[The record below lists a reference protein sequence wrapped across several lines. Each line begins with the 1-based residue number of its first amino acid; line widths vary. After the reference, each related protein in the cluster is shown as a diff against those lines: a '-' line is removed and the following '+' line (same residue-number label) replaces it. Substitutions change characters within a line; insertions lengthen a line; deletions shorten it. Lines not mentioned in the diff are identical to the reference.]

1 MIGHIIA
8 WSLRNKLFVVIMG
21 VLLLAWGGWQ
31 AARTPVDVF
40 PDLTAPSVT
49 VVTEAHGMAPTDVE
63 NLVTFPIETALN
75 GAPDVRR
82 VRSSTK
88 VGLSVVTVEFEW
100 GTDLYQAR
108 QVVAERL
115 QLARASLPPDIPA
128 PAMTPASSIM
138 GEILFIA
145 LASDAHDGLA
155 LRQTADQTLR
165 RRILAV
171 PGVAE
176 VVNIG
181 GDTRQFQVTL
191 DPERL
196 AAYGLTVD
204 EVARALRDASQNA
217 SAGFL
222 VEGGQEYLIQG
233 LGRIATL
240 DDIADTVVAR
250 RGGQPVLVRH
260 VAAVDIGPAP
270 KRGLGSHNG
279 RPAVVLGIQKQPGAN
294 TLELTDR
301 LDATLAEIQAGLPK
315 GMKIERHIFRQAD
328 FIRVSIDNLKKAL
341 VEGAVLVVAIVFAFL
356 LSARATAI
364 SLVAIPLSLVAA
376 ILSMK
381 ALGATINTMTL
392 GGMAIALGALVD
404 DAIIVV
410 ENIVRRLRAAN
421 NVSAQADVSEANVKP
436 AEAGGR
442 SQNNVSVEANAGEA
456 SVKPAHAG
464 GRSQNIVHASPLHV
478 VYEATREIQGSI
490 VFATLIIMLVFLPLF
505 FLSGVEGRLMAPLG
519 LAYVVSLAASL
530 AVAITVTPVLAALLL
545 PDAKTVRESIEPRF
559 IHGLKARYRRM
570 LEATLARWKTVAGIS
585 VALLAVSL
593 AALGLAGRAF
603 LPDFNEGTLTVSLAT
618 LPGTSLEESGRL
630 GQMAED
636 ILLSHPE
643 VVATARRTGRAVGDP
658 HAMDV
663 SASEIEV
670 TLKMGERSKAD
681 FLAALRK
688 DFAGVPGTQIVVGQP
703 ISHRIDH
710 MLSGSRSNIAVK
722 IFGPDLNELRRLTQ
736 NIKSVVQAVPGAV
749 DVTDEQ
755 QTDIPFL
762 TVRFRRDAL
771 AQHGLSMREVS
782 EAIEAAFTGLPVN
795 RVQQGQAAYDLVLRY
810 DPAARGNLDTVRAT
824 LITTADGARLP
835 LSALA
840 DIRNDRAPYSIS
852 RENVQ
857 RKMVVM
863 ANVAGRDLASVVDD
877 IRRRVTAEVKLP
889 AGYHVEYGG
898 QFESAEAASQ
908 TLLWLG
914 AAVTV
919 GIFLLLF
926 VAFRSARDALLV
938 MLNLP
943 LAMIGGV
950 IGVFASGGV
959 LSVASIIGFITL
971 FGIATRNG
979 VMMIAHIHHLVEHEG
994 VRDAAEAVKRGA
1006 EERLVPILMTA
1017 LAAGLA
1023 LVPLALAAGE
1033 PGSEIQAPMAVVIL
1047 CGLLSS
1053 TLLNMLV
1060 VPALYLRFGAIRR
1073 MLETGNLAHRRAH
1086 ESIDTI

>member
-8 WSLRNKLFVVIMG
+8 WSLRNKLFVVIAG

-31 AARTPVDVF
+31 AAKTPVDVF

-88 VGLSVVTVEFEW
+88 IGLSVVTVEFEW
-100 GTDLYQAR
+100 GTDLYLAR

-115 QLARASLPPDIPA
+115 QLARASLPADIPA
-128 PAMTPASSIM
+128 PAMAPAASIM

-145 LASDAHDGLA
+145 LASDHHTGMELKN
-155 LRQTADQTLR
+155 TAEQVIKR
-165 RRILAV
+165 RVLAV

-176 VVNIG
+176 VLPIG
-181 GDTRQFQVTL
+181 GDTQQFQVTL
-191 DPERL
+191 NPERL

-204 EVARALRDASQNA
+204 EVAQALIDANQNT
-217 SAGFL
+217 SAGFM

-233 LGRIATL
+233 LGRIEVL

-250 RGGQPVLVRH
+250 RNGQPILVRH
-260 VAAVDIGPAP
+260 VAEVDIGPAP
-270 KRGLGSHNG
+270 TRGVGSHNG
-279 RPAVVLGIQKQPGAN
+279 KPAVVLGIQKQPGAN
-294 TLELTDR
+294 TLDLTDR
-301 LDATLAEIQAGLPK
+301 LDATLVEIQSGLPK
-315 GMKIERHIFRQAD
+315 GMKIERHVFRQAD
-328 FIRVSIDNLKKAL
+328 FIRVSIDNLNKAL
-341 VEGAVLVVAIVFAFL
+341 LEGAILVVIIVFAFL

-410 ENIVRRLRAAN
+410 ENIVRRLRENGA
-421 NVSAQADVSEANVKP
+421 KP
-436 AEAGGR
+436 AE
-442 SQNNVSVEANAGEA
+442 QQANT
-456 SVKPAHAG
+456 
-464 GRSQNIVHASPLHV
+464 LHL

-530 AVAITVTPVLAALLL
+530 VVAITVTPVLAALLL
-545 PDAKTVRESIEPRF
+545 PNSKTVRERIEPRF
-559 IHGLKARYRRM
+559 IHRLKTGYRRV
-570 LEATLARWKTVAGIS
+570 LDATMTRWKTVAGVS
-585 VALLAVSL
+585 VATLAV
-593 AALGLAGRAF
+593 ALVALSFAGRAF
-603 LPDFNEGTLTVSLAT
+603 LPDFNEGTLTVGMAT
-618 LPGTSLEESGRL
+618 LPGTALEESDRL
-630 GQMAED
+630 GRMVEN

-643 VVATARRTGRAVGDP
+643 VVATARRTGRAEGDP

-663 SASEIEV
+663 SASEMEV
-670 TLKMGERSKAD
+670 TLKMGERSKED
-681 FLAALRK
+681 FLAALRE
-688 DFAGVPGTQIVVGQP
+688 DFASVPGTQIVVGQP

-722 IFGPDLNELRRLTQ
+722 IFGPDLGELRRLTQ
-736 NIKSVVQAVPGAV
+736 QVKGIAQAVPGAV

-762 TVRFRRDAL
+762 TIRFRRDAL
-771 AQHGLSMREVS
+771 AQHGLSIHEVS
-782 EAIEAAFTGLPVN
+782 EAIEAAFSGLPVN
-795 RVQQGQAAYDLVLRY
+795 RVQQGQASFDLVLRF
-810 DPAARGNLDTVRAT
+810 DPSTRANIDAVRAT
-824 LITTADGARLP
+824 LVTTADGAHLP

-863 ANVAGRDLASVVDD
+863 ANVAGRDLASVVAD
-877 IRRRVTAEVKLP
+877 IRKQVAAGVKLP
-889 AGYHVEYGG
+889 AGYHIEYGG
-898 QFESAEAASQ
+898 QFESAEAASR
-908 TLLWLG
+908 TLLVLG
-914 AAVTV
+914 MAVTV

-926 VAFRSARDALLV
+926 IAFRTARDALLV

-950 IGVFASGGV
+950 IGVFAAGGV

-979 VMMIAHIHHLVEHEG
+979 VMMISHIHHLVEHEG
-994 VRDAAEAVKRGA
+994 VTDAAEAVKRGA

-1053 TLLNMLV
+1053 TLLNMIV
-1060 VPALYLRFGAIRR
+1060 VPALYLRFGAIHQL
-1073 MLETGNLAHRRAH
+1073 LENGGTAHRRAV
-1086 ESIDTI
+1086 ENINPV

>member
-8 WSLRNKLFVVIMG
+8 WSLRNKLFVVLAGM
-21 VLLLAWGGWQ
+21 LLLAWGGWQ
-31 AARTPVDVF
+31 AAKTPVDVF

-75 GAPDVRR
+75 GAPNVRR

-88 VGLSVVTVEFEW
+88 IGLSVVTVEFEW

-108 QVVAERL
+108 QIVAERL
-115 QLARASLPPDIPA
+115 QLARATLPADIPA
-128 PAMTPASSIM
+128 PAMAPAASIM

-145 LASDAHDGLA
+145 LASDRHSGMELKN
-155 LRQTADQTLR
+155 TAEQILKR
-165 RRILAV
+165 RLLAV

-176 VVNIG
+176 VLPIG
-181 GDTRQFQVTL
+181 GDTQQFQVTL
-191 DPERL
+191 HPERL

-204 EVARALRDASQNA
+204 QVVAVLRSANQNT
-217 SAGFL
+217 SAGFM

-240 DDIADTVVAR
+240 ADISETVITK

-260 VAAVDIGPAP
+260 VAEVAIGPAP
-270 KRGLGSHNG
+270 TRGVGSHNG
-279 RPAVVLGIQKQPGAN
+279 KPAVVLGIQKQPGAN

-301 LDATLAEIQAGLPK
+301 LDATLEEIQSGLPQD
-315 GMKIERHIFRQAD
+315 MKIERHIFRQAD
-328 FIRVSIDNLKKAL
+328 FIRVSIDNLNKAL
-341 VEGAVLVVAIVFAFL
+341 IEGVVLVIAIVFAFL

-376 ILSMK
+376 ILAMK

-404 DAIIVV
+404 DAIIVI
-410 ENIVRRLRAAN
+410 ENIVRRLRENHA
-421 NVSAQADVSEANVKP
+421 KP
-436 AEAGGR
+436 AG
-442 SQNNVSVEANAGEA
+442 QQA
-456 SVKPAHAG
+456 SL
-464 GRSQNIVHASPLHV
+464 LHL
-478 VYEATREIQGSI
+478 VYGATREIQGSI

-545 PDAKTVRESIEPRF
+545 PNSKTVRKSVEPRF
-559 IHGLKARYRRM
+559 IYGLKAGYRRV
-570 LEATLARWKTVAGIS
+570 LDATLTRWQAVTGVSIA
-585 VALLAVSL
+585 ALLAAL
-593 AALGLAGRAF
+593 LALGFAGRAF
-603 LPDFNEGTLTVSLAT
+603 LPDFNEGTLTVGMAT
-618 LPGTSLEESGRL
+618 LPGTSLEESDRL
-630 GQMAED
+630 GRMAEN

-643 VVATARRTGRAVGDP
+643 VVATARRTGRAEGDP

-663 SASEIEV
+663 SASEMEV
-670 TLKMGERSKAD
+670 TLKMGGRSKEA
-681 FLAALRK
+681 FLAALRE
-688 DFAGVPGTQIVVGQP
+688 DLASVPGTQIVVGQP

-722 IFGPDLNELRRLTQ
+722 IFGPDLGELRRLTASV
-736 NIKSVVQAVPGAV
+736 KSIVQEIPGAV

-762 TVRFRRDAL
+762 TVRFDRAAL

-782 EAIEAAFTGLPVN
+782 EAIEVAFSGMPVD
-795 RVQQGQAAYDLVLRY
+795 RVQQGQASFDLVLRF
-810 DPAARGNLDTVRAT
+810 DPSTRASIDAVRAT
-824 LITTADGARLP
+824 LVTTADGARLP

-863 ANVAGRDLASVVDD
+863 ANVAGRDLASVVAD
-877 IRRRVTAEVKLP
+877 IRKTVAAGVTVP
-889 AGYHVEYGG
+889 AGYHIEYGG
-898 QFESAEAASQ
+898 QFESAEAASR
-908 TLLWLG
+908 TLLLLG
-914 AAVTV
+914 TAVMV

-926 VAFRSARDALLV
+926 IAFGTARDAFLV

-950 IGVFASGGV
+950 AGVFASGGV

-979 VMMIAHIHHLVEHEG
+979 VMMISHIHHLVEHEG
-994 VRDAAEAVKRGA
+994 MKDAAEAVKRGA
-1006 EERLVPILMTA
+1006 EERLIPILMTA

-1023 LVPLALAAGE
+1023 LVPLVLAAGQ

-1053 TLLNMLV
+1053 TVLNMVV
-1060 VPALYLRFGAIRR
+1060 VPALYLRFGAIHKLLKDAGTSRHHAI
-1073 MLETGNLAHRRAH
+1073 EGINPV
-1086 ESIDTI
+1086 